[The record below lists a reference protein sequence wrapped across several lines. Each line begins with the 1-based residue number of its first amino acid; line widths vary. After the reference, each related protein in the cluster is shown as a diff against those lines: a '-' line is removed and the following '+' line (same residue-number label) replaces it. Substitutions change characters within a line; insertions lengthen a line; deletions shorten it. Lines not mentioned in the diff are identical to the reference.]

1 MREAPEEF
9 RFHYPIQVRYRDV
22 DRQDIVYF
30 AVYLEYFETALHE
43 YYRSLGIFVAET
55 ERTREFDAVFAHI
68 EVDYAGSA
76 RLDDVVE
83 VGVRAERVGNA
94 SLTYVLQAALAGSGA
109 PLCRGR
115 VVAVNFDR
123 DSGRA
128 KPIPDWI
135 RRAVADFEGL
145 SL

>member
-1 MREAPEEF
+1 MTDLRQEF
-9 RFHYPIQVRYRDV
+9 RFWYPLQVRYRDV

-30 AVYLEYFETALHE
+30 AVYLEFFETALHE

-55 ERTREFDAVFAHI
+55 ERTREFDAVFAHV

-83 VGVRAERVGNA
+83 LGVRAERVGTA
-94 SLTYVLQAALAGSGA
+94 SLTYVLQAVLAGSGA

-115 VVAVNFDR
+115 LVAVNFDR
-123 DSGRA
+123 DTGRA

-135 RRAVADFEGL
+135 RRAVAGFEGL

>member
-1 MREAPEEF
+1 MMEGREEF
-9 RFHYPIQVRYRDV
+9 RFRYPLQVRYRDV

-43 YYRSLGIFVAET
+43 YYRALGIFVAET
-55 ERTREFDAVFAHI
+55 ERTREFDAVFAHV

-94 SLTYVLQAALAGSGA
+94 SITYVLQANLAGTGA

-115 VVAVNFDR
+115 LVSVNFDR
-123 DSGRA
+123 DTGRA
-128 KPIPDWI
+128 RPIPEWI
-135 RRAVADFEGL
+135 RAAVADYEGL
-145 SL
+145 SR